1 VADPQQN
8 DDSKQL
14 TDIELER
21 LKMYQD
27 LFKHMMT
34 FSSAVIL
41 LASAVTGALFLPKPG
56 SEVNLGPLLAFSIF
70 HLAAGALFAMLGLTA
85 VLRDIDSAIDGSTG
99 HPSFLRRMLWASV
112 ITTLVGLL
120 LFSYFAVLNLSPYM
134 FSS

>member
-1 VADPQQN
+1 VADQQQT
-8 DDSKQL
+8 DDSNPP

-34 FSSAVIL
+34 FCSAAIL
-41 LASAVTGALFLPKPG
+41 LASAVSGALFLPKPG
-56 SEVNLGPLLAFSIF
+56 SELNLGPLLAFSIF
-70 HLAAGALFAMLGLTA
+70 HLAAGALFAMLGLTG
-85 VLRDIDSAIDGSTG
+85 VLRDIDSAIDGRTG
-99 HPSFLRRMLWASV
+99 HPSYLRGMLWASV
-112 ITTLVGLL
+112 ITSLVGLL